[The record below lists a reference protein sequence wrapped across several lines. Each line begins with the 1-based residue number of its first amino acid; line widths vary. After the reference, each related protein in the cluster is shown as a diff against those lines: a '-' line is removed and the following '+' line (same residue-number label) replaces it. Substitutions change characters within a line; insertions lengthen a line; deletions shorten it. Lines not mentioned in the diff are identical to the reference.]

1 MSSIL
6 REVLTPSDERSP
18 FTPNCYPRHPPQRTR
33 ECEPLYQL
41 DTPPIWTNLLHFCA
55 TDFAMSW
62 NGRFC
67 GEVKRIETS
76 KGIIRGYAR
85 FSSPIDEVRE
95 EEAYSTLLRLIRY
108 LATLEVF

>member
-1 MSSIL
+1 
-6 REVLTPSDERSP
+6 
-18 FTPNCYPRHPPQRTR
+18 
-33 ECEPLYQL
+33 
-41 DTPPIWTNLLHFCA
+41 
-55 TDFAMSW
+55 MSW
-62 NGRFC
+62 NGRFR